1 MGIRL
6 DSSRLVTVYGGSG
19 FLGRHVV
26 QALARTGCRI
36 RVAVR
41 RPDLAG
47 FLQPLGGVGQIHAV
61 QANLRF
67 PESVAQAAED
77 ADVLVNLVGILH
89 ETGKQKFSSVQ
100 AEGPRW
106 VAHAARDAGAKALIQ
121 VSAIGADRN
130 SPSHYA
136 QSKAAGEAHVLNS
149 FPDAVI
155 LRPSIVFGPEDD
167 FFNRFAALA
176 RIAPALPLIGGG
188 KTRFQPVF
196 AGDVAK
202 AVVAAI
208 EGRGAEGKTYELGG
222 PEILTFKEVLQR
234 ILEYCGRRRLLVPMP
249 FWMAYAKAAFL
260 QLLPSPLLTVDQVR
274 LLESDN
280 VVSVNAKTTRR
291 TLEALGV
298 DPLPVSA
305 IVPDYLERF
314 RSRGEFAAFRREN
327 G

>member
-1 MGIRL
+1 MAIRL
-6 DSSRLVTVYGGSG
+6 NSSRLVTVYGGSG
-19 FLGRHVV
+19 FVGRHVV

-61 QANLRF
+61 QANLRY
-67 PESVAQAAED
+67 PESVTQAAED
-77 ADVLVNLVGILH
+77 ADALVNLVGILY
-89 ETGKQKFSSVQ
+89 ETGKQKFSAVQ

-106 VAHAARDAGAKALIQ
+106 VAQAAKAVGAQSLVHI
-121 VSAIGADRN
+121 SAIGANRN

-136 QSKAAGEAHVLNS
+136 QSKAIGEAHVLKTI
-149 FPDAVI
+149 PDATI

-208 EGRGAEGKTYELGG
+208 EGRATAGRIYELGG

-234 ILEYCGRRRLLVPMP
+234 ILEYCGRRRLLVPVP
-249 FWMAYAKAAFL
+249 FWLAYAQAAFL

-274 LLESDN
+274 LLEHDN
-280 VVSVNAKTTRR
+280 VVSDDAKASRR
-291 TLEALGV
+291 TIERLGI

-305 IVPDYLERF
+305 VVPEYLERF
-314 RSRGEFAAFRREN
+314 RARGEFEAFRREN